1 VVTGVVLR
9 RVEHVA
15 VAALLCRAALLSR
28 AIAAMTAAAVGL
40 LLVSDPL
47 RVVVLVV
54 AVGVVTVTQLVVLSR
69 WPSVVGSPV
78 LVVAVDSAVL
88 LGLLALSRG
97 SLAYFS
103 FAIGSAAIA
112 GVLFGM
118 RALPLWAAQS
128 VQGFAVC
135 AAVLR
140 TSQTPHDIATFV
152 LAFPVIG
159 ILVGIGAVVATRT
172 MVDQLSLSVA
182 AIGASQRSAAA
193 SERARLARELH
204 DSVAKTLRAISLA
217 ALALPTSL
225 RRQPALA
232 ERLADI
238 ISRGAEAAD
247 REARELIEGLRLDIP
262 DQAFDQTLA
271 QMCAAWERSSGI
283 QTRTSIAPVDPPLP
297 VRYEL
302 VRIAHEA
309 LRNVKQHARAT
320 RVSVVLVRDG
330 PVVDLV
336 IRDDGVGFTLPPRLE
351 ELQGDGH
358 LGLVGMSERAATLG
372 GRLTVESTPGVGTT
386 VTVRVSLASENRRRR
401 AGGQLTSTARDTPP

>member
-1 VVTGVVLR
+1 MTGIVLGR
-9 RVEHVA
+9 AEQVA
-15 VAALLCRAALLSR
+15 VAAVLCRTVLLSR

-47 RVVVLVV
+47 RVVLLVATV
-54 AVGVVTVTQLVVLSR
+54 AVVTVTQLVALSR
-69 WPSVVGSPV
+69 WPAVVGSPV
-78 LVVAVDSAVL
+78 LVVAADSAVL

-97 SLAYFS
+97 SLAYFC

-112 GVLFGM
+112 GVLLGM

-135 AAVLR
+135 ADVLR
-140 TSQTPHDIATFV
+140 GSQTRHDIAAFV

-159 ILVGIGAVVATRT
+159 ILVGIGAVVAVRT

-204 DSVAKTLRAISLA
+204 DSVAKTLRAMSLA
-217 ALALPTSL
+217 ALALPASL
-225 RRQPALA
+225 LRQPALA

-238 ISRGAEAAD
+238 ISRGAEAAA

-262 DQAFDQTLA
+262 DEAFADTLA
-271 QMCAAWERSSGI
+271 RVCAAWERSSGI
-283 QTRTSIAPVDPPLP
+283 RTRTSIAPVDPPLP

-309 LRNVKQHARAT
+309 LRNVQQHARAT
-320 RVSVVLVRDG
+320 RVTVVLVQDG

-336 IRDDGVGFTLPPRLE
+336 IRDDGIGFTPPLRLE
-351 ELQGDGH
+351 DLQGEGH

-372 GRLTVESTPGVGTT
+372 GRLMVESTPGVGTT
-386 VTVRVSLASENRRRR
+386 VTVRVSLTSESGRRR
-401 AGGQLTSTARDTPP
+401 AGGHLARAVPDAPQ